1 MACPYSADGGE
12 MPAGHPPVPVA
23 DEKVIEV
30 PIPQPPP
37 SFLLGNLPDMDPN
50 FPSRS
55 LQRMADLYGEIYQ
68 LQFPGRRVI
77 VISSQKLV
85 NEVCDQ
91 ERFFKEPN
99 KVLQVVRDLTSDG
112 LFTAAHEDGPTMKR
126 EDNWWKAHRL
136 LVPAFGPLGLRKM
149 FDDMQDISSQQML
162 LWDRLGSDH
171 AIDASAD
178 FTKLAFD
185 TIGLCS
191 FGYRFNE
198 FYMGDEVH
206 PFAHQMA
213 NVLKLS
219 GRRAN
224 RTSIQNSLHYYEE
237 RERQEDVQSML
248 DLVQEI
254 IAERKRNPKP
264 DAKDLLNTMLFGVDR
279 ETHETLHEKNVAA
292 NMVTFLVWVLIL
304 HLRGAEQR

>member
-1 MACPYSADGGE
+1 
-12 MPAGHPPVPVA
+12 MPADHPQIPNNEKKVA
-23 DEKVIEV
+23 EV

-37 SFLLGNLPDMDPN
+37 YLLLGNLPELDIN

-68 LQFPGRRVI
+68 LQFPGRRV
-77 VISSQKLV
+77 VVVSSERLV

-91 ERFFKEPN
+91 DRFFKEPG
-99 KVLQVVRDLTSDG
+99 KVLRVIRDLTSDG
-112 LFTAAHEDGPTMKR
+112 LFTAAHEDGPVMKR
-126 EDNWWKAHRL
+126 EENWWKAHRL

-149 FDDMQDISSQQML
+149 FDDMVDISSQMML
-162 LWDRLGSDH
+162 LWDRLGDQH

-206 PFAHQMA
+206 PFAKQMA
-213 NVLKLS
+213 EVLKLS

-224 RTSIQNSLHYYEE
+224 RTDIQNTLHYWEE
-237 RERQEDVQSML
+237 RERQDNVEEMHG
-248 DLVQEI
+248 LVQEI
-254 IAERKRNPKP
+254 IADRKRNPKP
-264 DAKDLLNTMLFGVDR
+264 EAKDLLNTMLYGVDR
-279 ETHETLHEKNVAA
+279 ETNETLHEKNVAA
-292 NMVTFLVWVLIL
+292 NMVTFLVYGPSTTLL
-304 HLRGAEQR
+304 EKKL